1 MERFVRGD
9 LSRHTD
15 GNGLGLSIVK
25 SLMDLQNGEIRL
37 DLEGDLFKVFLE
49 FKVVGPEKIPVLE
62 GTGTEPLIEDRKP
75 EG

>member
-49 FKVVGPEKIPVLE
+49 FKAVGPEKIPVLE
-62 GTGTEPLIEDRKP
+62 GTGTEPLIEDRKS